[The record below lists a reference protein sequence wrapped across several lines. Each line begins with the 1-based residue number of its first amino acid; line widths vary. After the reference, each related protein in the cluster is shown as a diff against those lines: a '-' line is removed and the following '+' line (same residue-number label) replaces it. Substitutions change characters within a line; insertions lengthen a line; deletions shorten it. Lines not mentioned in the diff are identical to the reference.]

1 MKGIAAISEDGVIF
15 GGGEQHAIIFATG
28 YRTGYQNFLHPDD
41 SLGPQGVDPSIYFV
55 GFTKSRH
62 RIAWEISKEAQS
74 VADNIAY
81 RRGTT
86 P

>member
-1 MKGIAAISEDGVIF
+1 LEDGVIF
-15 GGGEQHAIIFATG
+15 EGSQQHPFRTIIFATD
-28 YRTGYQNFLHPDD
+28 YRTSYQDFLHPDD
-41 SLGPQGVDPSIYFV
+41 SLGPQDVDPSIYFV

-81 RRGTT
+81 RRDTT